1 MSQKSLLKVQSAP
14 SHGWVG
20 DGFQTRT
27 LFTYRSNGIEVSPF
41 LMFDYAGPTRFGPTD
56 QPRGV
61 GAHPHRGFET
71 VSVVWQG
78 ELEHRDSFGNS
89 GSLGAGDVQW
99 MTAGNGLL
107 HEEMHSRRFAQE
119 GGTLEMAQIWVN
131 LPAEHKRTAPGYQ
144 DLAASTIP
152 NVTLSGGTARV
163 IAGSLNRAHGPA
175 KTFTPVTML
184 DLSLEP
190 GTVEIPVPEGQTALL
205 MLRTGRVRAG
215 ESVLQSADLAIFGL
229 EGDKV
234 RLEVEEA
241 AQALLIGGEPIRE
254 PVVGH
259 GPFAMNTFDEIR
271 ESVEMFQSGAMGR
284 LD

>member
-1 MSQKSLLKVQSAP
+1 MTTWVVRAGENLSSLGDFIAESVVGV
-14 SHGWVG
+14 GWCDTATLPDRPDPAG
-20 DGFQTRT
+20 TRRGHVED
-27 LFTYRSNGIEVSPF
+27 L
-41 LMFDYAGPTRFGPTD
+41 
-56 QPRGV
+56 PRGV

-144 DLAASTIP
+144 DLRASTIP
-152 NVTLSGGTARV
+152 SVALSGGTARV
-163 IAGSLNRAHGPA
+163 IAGSLNGAHGPA

-184 DLSLEP
+184 DLSLGP

-215 ESVLQSADLAIFGL
+215 ESVLQGADLAIFDL